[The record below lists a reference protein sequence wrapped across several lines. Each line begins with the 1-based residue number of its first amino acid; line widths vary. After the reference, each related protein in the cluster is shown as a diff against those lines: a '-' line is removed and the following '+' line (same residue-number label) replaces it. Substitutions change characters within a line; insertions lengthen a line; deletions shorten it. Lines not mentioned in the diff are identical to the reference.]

1 VSQAQRA
8 IVTAGTP
15 DTSAHGCLHF
25 VEGSDGCRRK
35 STVFALQKAARMR
48 AIYLLPV
55 LTVACTATAPEF
67 PTPDD
72 GEQLVVDDAVGVAL
86 TLPEAWKVKKDP
98 VLFDTLG
105 FLVTAPTDGHDDAI
119 ARISLAYQKTAAD
132 LDAMV
137 AEKLDQYA
145 AVNPERRELTLAD
158 GRRAVAVT
166 ELPGTA
172 PYTAVFTA
180 DGDRLY
186 EVGLWSSSDE
196 PFDATGEDVLQRL
209 VFYAPSARVADLDL
223 TDAKDALYAL
233 PPDDIAPVN
242 ARAAAERSARYLD
255 AVAADPELRA
265 AAHAELAQAPDKDPY
280 SCGFTAPS
288 SLYWQTQWDASNTF
302 YSGSYYD
309 LRANPGWSAMSGNY
323 GSWWGTNYHVGLC
336 YANYANQYYANDWP
350 AQYWA
355 NAYAAFTGYV
365 KWAGWGTD
373 GFVTLGRYVV
383 VRNGSYRS
391 LTAHLSGLNSGIY
404 WGAWV
409 DGYNKVIG
417 FAGSTGGDWAP
428 HLHARVSWGESLTW
442 NGQPYGGESVRPRAI
457 RCFDCNDYDVAAS
470 GGGGYYTAYYHGRWM
485 RY

>member
-1 VSQAQRA
+1 LQ
-8 IVTAGTP
+8 
-15 DTSAHGCLHF
+15 L
-25 VEGSDGCRRK
+25 
-35 STVFALQKAARMR
+35 ALAMR
-48 AIYLLPV
+48 AILSMPILA
-55 LTVACTATAPEF
+55 VACTATAPEF
-67 PTPDD
+67 PTPAE

-86 TLPEAWKVKKDP
+86 TLPETWQIKKDP

-105 FLVTAPTDGHDDAI
+105 FMVNGPKEGHDDPI

-137 AEKLDQYA
+137 AEKLEHYA
-145 AVNPERRELTLAD
+145 AVNPERREITLAD

-166 ELPGTA
+166 GLPGTA

-186 EVGLWSSSDE
+186 EVGLWSGDDQ
-196 PFDATGEDVLQRL
+196 PMDATGEDVLQRL
-209 VFYAPSARVADLDL
+209 TFYAPSARVQDLGL
-223 TDAKDALYAL
+223 QSARDALYAV
-233 PPDDIAPVN
+233 PPDDIAPIN
-242 ARAAAERSARYLD
+242 ARAAAERSAKYQFAVELD
-255 AVAADPELRA
+255 PQLRA
-265 AAHAELAQAPDKDPY
+265 AAHEEQTQAPDKDPY

-288 SLYWQTQWDASNTF
+288 TLYWQTQWDGSNTF

-309 LRANPGWSAMSGNY
+309 LRANSGWSAQSGNY

-355 NAYAAFTGYV
+355 NAYAAFSGYV
-365 KWAGWGTD
+365 EWAGWGTD

-383 VRNGSYRS
+383 VRNGSYRNV
-391 LTAHLSGLNSGIY
+391 TAHLSGLNSGIY

-409 DGYNKVIG
+409 DAYNKVIG
-417 FAGSTGGDWAP
+417 FAGSTGGPWAP

-470 GGGGYYTAYYHGRWM
+470 GGGGFYTGYYHGRWM